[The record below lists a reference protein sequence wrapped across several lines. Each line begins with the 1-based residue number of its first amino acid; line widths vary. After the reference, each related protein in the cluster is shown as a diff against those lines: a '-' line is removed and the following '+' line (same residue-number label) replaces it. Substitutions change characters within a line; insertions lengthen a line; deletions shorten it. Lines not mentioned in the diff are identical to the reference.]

1 MATSTAFSRNVN
13 GFRGLCVLLVFLHH
27 VAHSGLVPG
36 ADPNAAW
43 QLALQ
48 ELFLSFGYGVELF
61 FMISGYVIV
70 QSLRRHASVRA
81 FLFDRVLRIFPVWL
95 PLGLVLAAGCLVT
108 GKIGFVPSEPSWWLP
123 VTLANL
129 ALLPPL
135 MPLPLVHPASW
146 SLSYEWLFY
155 IACAGVAVLWRSPSS
170 SRLGKAA
177 WIAAA
182 VLLMCAIPRSLFF
195 LPGVLVALAPQVVA
209 PLQRASWLA
218 GVSLLVLL
226 GSWLS
231 TGIFAAQFGTPLWGV
246 VADGHGLGVV
256 LALLAGTHL
265 FACVAAPDDAGLS
278 ILRTR
283 AAQHLGRI
291 SYSFYLMH
299 PVAMSVIKPIVAR
312 TVPEGWP
319 ATLVFLAVS
328 ALVAWAL
335 AYASWA
341 LLEQRFA
348 RWLKARHAPRAA
360 AAPVVLVQGHSA

>member
-1 MATSTAFSRNVN
+1 MSSPGFSRNVN

-36 ADPNAAW
+36 ADPDSLW
-43 QLALQ
+43 QLTLQ
-48 ELFLSFGYGVELF
+48 ELFMSLGYGVELF

-95 PLGLVLAAGCLVT
+95 PLALVLSLGCLLS
-108 GKIGFVPSEPSWWLP
+108 GRIGFVPSEPSWWLP
-123 VTLANL
+123 VMLANL

-146 SLSYEWLFY
+146 SLTYEWLFY
-155 IACAGVAVLWRSPSS
+155 IACAGAAVLWRSPSS
-170 SRLGKAA
+170 WRLGKAA

-182 VLLMCAIPRSLFF
+182 VLLMFAIPRSLFF
-195 LPGVLVALAPQVVA
+195 LPGMLVALAPQVVA
-209 PLQRASWLA
+209 PLQRAAWLA
-218 GVSLLVLL
+218 PVSLLAMLA
-226 GSWLS
+226 SWFS
-231 TGIFAAQFGTPLWGV
+231 TGIFAAQFGTPLWSV
-246 VADGHGLGVV
+246 VADGRGLAVV
-256 LALLAGTHL
+256 MALLAGTHL

-299 PVAMSVIKPIVAR
+299 PVAMSLIKPVVAR

-335 AYASWA
+335 AYACWA

-348 RWLKARHAPRAA
+348 RWLKARHTPHPRVAPAA
-360 AAPVVLVQGHSA
+360 LVQGHRA